1 MAALKS
7 SSQFGEASMGSLI
20 LGYIASMGTILIVLM
35 VLLNNYLQHS
45 SPKTAQQPLP
55 VIGRVAAPEHQAEQL
70 LATPG
75 AADVLPSNDAPRI
88 RATDATVS
96 ESKVNSLASANGTNN
111 AQTPVIAETTPKVPE
126 NGEIPIAAPPA
137 AAKIKPQKSASR
149 HIVRRHNE
157 RPYEPALGFYP
168 EPPYRQTYGPFSRG
182 GTRF

>member
-1 MAALKS
+1 MKS

-20 LGYIASMGTILIVLM
+20 VGYIASMGTILIVLM

-55 VIGRVAAPEHQAEQL
+55 VIGRVAAPEHQAGQL
-70 LATPG
+70 LATP
-75 AADVLPSNDAPRI
+75 
-88 RATDATVS
+88 RATDGSPSNEASRTLATDVAVS
-96 ESKVNSLASANGTNN
+96 DGTENTPAPAKNTDN
-111 AQTPVIAETTPKVPE
+111 AQTPVIANATPKAPE
-126 NGEIPIAAPPA
+126 NGEIPIAAPA
-137 AAKIKPQKSASR
+137 DAAKIKPQKSASR

-157 RPYEPALGFYP
+157 RSYQSALGFYP